1 MEKKENAS
9 KLISSLVA
17 LSLVTTLGVPTIA
30 LADQGQDATPQ
41 PAAQQQAAEGA
52 PENGSAPLG
61 ASETPTAQQSENAS
75 TLPTA
80 DENGVITIAQSG
92 TYSISENTKASI
104 FVNEDIKVKLNK
116 ALARS

>member
-9 KLISSLVA
+9 KLISSLVT
-17 LSLVTTLGVPTIA
+17 LSLATTLGVPTIA

-41 PAAQQQAAEGA
+41 PAAQLQAAEGA
-52 PENGSAPLG
+52 AENGPAPLE

-80 DENGVITIAQSG
+80 ANDGVITIAQSG
-92 TYSISENTKASI
+92 TYSISKDTTASI
-104 FVNEDIKVKLNK
+104 VVNRE
-116 ALARS
+116 